1 MDATKWII
9 KTRWNCNCV
18 TEKRGVKPL
27 AKVVQWTSGKPNM
40 IFLEDDRLLT
50 YCSKHHFEQFRHH
63 SRRHKLLGKI
73 YNLYFFRTTWLDPL
87 SWRHKDKSFT
97 KEIWISWGAIL
108 ASKFKYIFPIFLLL
122 ATKFEFLLIFN
133 HYEKISKTSSIIPL
147 GPKGKGS
154 SGRSSLR
161 SEI

>member
-87 SWRHKDKSFT
+87 SWRHKDKRSEFLEVQLRLQNSNT
-97 KEIWISWGAIL
+97 YSQN
-108 ASKFKYIFPIFLLL
+108 FLLL

-133 HYEKISKTSSIIPL
+133 HYEKIS
-147 GPKGKGS
+147 
-154 SGRSSLR
+154 
-161 SEI
+161 

>member
-18 TEKRGVKPL
+18 LNWEKRGQTSRKSCSMDIRQ
-27 AKVVQWTSGKPNM
+27 AKHDFSR
-40 IFLEDDRLLT
+40 DDKLLT

-87 SWRHKDKSFT
+87 SWRHKDKRSEFLEVQLRLQNSNT
-97 KEIWISWGAIL
+97 YSQN
-108 ASKFKYIFPIFLLL
+108 FLLL

-133 HYEKISKTSSIIPL
+133 HYEKIS
-147 GPKGKGS
+147 
-154 SGRSSLR
+154 
-161 SEI
+161 

>member
-18 TEKRGVKPL
+18 LNWEKRGQTSRKSCSMDIRQ
-27 AKVVQWTSGKPNM
+27 AKHDFSR
-40 IFLEDDRLLT
+40 DDKLLT

-73 YNLYFFRTTWLDPL
+73 YNWYFFRTTWLDPL
-87 SWRHKDKSFT
+87 SWRHKDKSF
-97 KEIWISWGAIL
+97 IWNSRGAIL